1 MLKMERKRNR
11 VEIIHDMLRIIQ
23 EKGGK
28 IRKTHLMY
36 KANLSH
42 KQMTL
47 YLNELMGN
55 KLIETQQI
63 NEKNLIVIT
72 NRGREFFIKY
82 AQMREFEK
90 TFGL

>member
-1 MLKMERKRNR
+1 
-11 VEIIHDMLRIIQ
+11 MLRIIQ

>member
-1 MLKMERKRNR
+1 MERKRNR

-23 EKGGK
+23 ERGGRIK
-28 IRKTHLMY
+28 KTHLMY

-42 KQMTL
+42 KQMTS
-47 YLNELMGN
+47 YLDDLTKNG
-55 KLIETQQI
+55 LIKDLKVGDKTLI
-63 NEKNLIVIT
+63 TVTEK
-72 NRGREFFIKY
+72 GRDFFVKY

>member
-1 MLKMERKRNR
+1 MERKRNR

-23 EKGGK
+23 ERGGRIK
-28 IRKTHLMY
+28 KTHLMY

-42 KQMTL
+42 KQMTS
-47 YLNELMGN
+47 YL
-55 KLIETQQI
+55 KDLIKNGLIIDKRAE
-63 NEKNLIVIT
+63 ERNLILIT
-72 NRGREFFIKY
+72 ERGRDFFVKY

>member
-1 MLKMERKRNR
+1 